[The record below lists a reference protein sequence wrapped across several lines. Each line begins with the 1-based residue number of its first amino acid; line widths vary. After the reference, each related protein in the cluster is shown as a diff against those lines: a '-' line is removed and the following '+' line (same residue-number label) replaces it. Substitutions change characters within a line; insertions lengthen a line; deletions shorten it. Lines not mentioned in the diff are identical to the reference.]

1 MSMIMEN
8 FNKNLIFSGGFF
20 FLVLY
25 SLFVMRPFRSAVA
38 AQIGTS
44 DLTYFLF
51 VVVLVM
57 LVANGIYSLIVS
69 RIAESNLVLVIYGFF
84 IFNLF
89 VYAFGNY
96 IFPNSYWIGVSF
108 YVWYNVF
115 NFFVVSIFWAR
126 TINCFNSEDAKKY
139 FGVISAC
146 GSAGA
151 WVGSQSVYFLLS
163 DLPVIAMLLA
173 SLALSAA
180 VFLSSRLQEQAP
192 AVISGVS
199 GTLVSELMEQ
209 LAQIRTNPLLRQ
221 LLVYAFVWT
230 CLATALYFF
239 SLEIISAYTSDLV
252 EQREIFALADSIVTP
267 VSFVAQLFLAR
278 VILRSH
284 WLGVRFV
291 IVAYGVLFCLCYL
304 VISSHLSNLL
314 MTGSGVV
321 IFLVISAIMRP
332 FEYSLNK
339 PARESIYTSLDR
351 TEKYKSTVFID
362 TFVNRFGDASGG
374 VLFNAIILTGVSIA
388 VAPLAIIPLAAF
400 LSFVGHKIVPKKRDW
415 PLS

>member
-1 MSMIMEN
+1 MIMAN

-51 VVVLVM
+51 LIVLVM

-69 RIAESNLVLVIYGFF
+69 RIAEINLVLVIYGFF
-84 IFNLF
+84 IINLF
-89 VYAFGNY
+89 LYAFGNY
-96 IFPNSYWIGVSF
+96 IFPDSYWIGVSF

-126 TINCFNSEDAKKY
+126 TINCFNPEDAKKY

-151 WVGSQSVYFLLS
+151 WVGSQSVYFFLS

-173 SLALSAA
+173 SLALAGA
-180 VFLSSRLQEQAP
+180 VFFSSQLQDETP
-192 AVISGVS
+192 SVISSVS
-199 GTLVSELMEQ
+199 ANLVSELTEQ
-209 LAQIRTNPLLRQ
+209 FSQIRANPLLRQ
-221 LLVYAFVWT
+221 LLFYAFIWT

-252 EQREIFALADSIVTP
+252 EQREIFALADGIVTP
-267 VSFVAQLFLAR
+267 VSFFVQLFLAR
-278 VILRSH
+278 VILRSD

-291 IVAYGVLFCLCYL
+291 IVAYGILFSLCYL

-321 IFLVISAIMRP
+321 IFLVISAVMRP

-339 PARESIYTSLDR
+339 PARESVYTSLGR

-362 TFVNRFGDASGG
+362 TFANRFGDASGG
-374 VLFNAIILTGVSIA
+374 VLFNAILLAGISIA
-388 VAPLAIIPLAAF
+388 VAPLAIIPLAAC
-400 LSFVGHKIVPKKRDW
+400 LSFVGHKIVSTKQQV
-415 PLS
+415 S